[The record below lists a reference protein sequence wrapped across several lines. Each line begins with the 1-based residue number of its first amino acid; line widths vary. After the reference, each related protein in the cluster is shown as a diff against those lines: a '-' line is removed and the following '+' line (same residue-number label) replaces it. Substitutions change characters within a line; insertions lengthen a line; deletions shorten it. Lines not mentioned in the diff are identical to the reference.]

1 MFSSFFH
8 FGLYTTSRISYI
20 AVPRFVVLIALMVT
34 EVRLCQ
40 NMKKIIV
47 SLIFVLI
54 AVCAYSQKDVTQFLG
69 IPIDGSKSAMIQKLK
84 AKGFRANSYN
94 KDVLEGKFNGMD
106 VNLHIATNNDKVCRC
121 LLYTS
126 RCV

>member
-1 MFSSFFH
+1 M
-8 FGLYTTSRISYI
+8 GLLIPTSVYKGIPTTFTLRRGIT
-20 AVPRFVVLIALMVT
+20 VPRFVVLIALMVT

-106 VNLHIATNNDKVCRC
+106 VNLHIATNND
-121 LLYTS
+121 LSLIHI
-126 RCV
+126 